1 MRDDICTIPISEAFE
16 KQEGCPICNMY
27 KMVEERILTYIMGAA
42 MMEPDVRIETNKKG
56 FCLNHYKKMLTMRG
70 RLSLALMLETHIN
83 ETEKNKLNA
92 SVFGV
97 AVNKNIKSLKT
108 LEESCFVCEKIEWG
122 INRMV
127 STLYKT
133 YSESIEFKEMFEK
146 SPNFCL
152 PHYKL
157 LLEGANKQNLGKSAD
172 KFIKSIHNITHEYI
186 KEIENDIKYY
196 CSMYD
201 YRNNKGDQTDW
212 KNSKD
217 SVERAISFLTGSTDV
232 L

>member
-27 KMVEERILTYIMGAA
+27 KTVEERILTYIMGAA
-42 MMEPDVRIETNKKG
+42 MMEPDVRIQTNKNG
-56 FCLNHYKKMLTMRG
+56 FCINHYKKMLNMRG
-70 RLSLALMLETHIN
+70 RLSLALMLETHIS

-97 AVNKNIKSLKT
+97 AVNKNIKAIED
-108 LEESCFVCEKIEWG
+108 LENTCFVCEKINWG
-122 INRMV
+122 ITRMI

-133 YSESIEFKEMFEK
+133 YSESIEFKEIFEK
-146 SPNFCL
+146 SESFCL

-157 LLEGANKQNLGKSAD
+157 LMKGANKQNLGKSAE
-172 KFIKSIHNITHEYI
+172 KFIKTVHSVTENYM
-186 KEIENDIKYY
+186 KELIGDVKYY

-217 SVERAISFLTGSTDV
+217 SVERAISFLTGNTDV